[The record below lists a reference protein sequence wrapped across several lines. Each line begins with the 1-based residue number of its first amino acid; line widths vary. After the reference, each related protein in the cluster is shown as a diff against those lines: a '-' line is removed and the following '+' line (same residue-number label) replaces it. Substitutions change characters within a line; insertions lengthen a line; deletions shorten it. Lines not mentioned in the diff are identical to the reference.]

1 MNKSQLVEAIAL
13 EAGMSKIEARKS
25 VDAFID
31 IVLRSLK
38 ENDKVSLSGMGVF
51 SVMQRSARVGRNPRT
66 GAQVKIA
73 PKRVIKFRPTVEIE

>member
-13 EAGMSKIEARKS
+13 ETGLSKVEARKS
-25 VDAFID
+25 VDAFIN
-31 IVLRSLK
+31 ITLRTLK

-73 PKRVIKFRPTVEIE
+73 PKRVIKFRPTIEVE

>member
-1 MNKSQLVEAIAL
+1 MNKSQLVEAVAVETGL
-13 EAGMSKIEARKS
+13 SKADVRKS

-31 IVLRSLK
+31 ILLRTLK
-38 ENDKVSLSGMGVF
+38 EDERVSLSGMGVF

-73 PKRVIKFRPTVEIE
+73 PKRVIKFRPTIEVE

>member
-13 EAGMSKIEARKS
+13 ETGVSKVDARKS
-25 VDAFID
+25 VDAFIE
-31 IVLRSLK
+31 IVVRTLK

-73 PKRVIKFRPTVEIE
+73 PKRVVKFRPTIDVE

>member
-13 EAGMSKIEARKS
+13 ESGISKADARKS
-25 VDAFID
+25 VDAFVE
-31 IVLRSLK
+31 IVLRTLN
-38 ENDKVSLSGMGVF
+38 ENEKVTISGMGVF

-73 PKRVIKFRPTVEIE
+73 PKRVIKFRPTIDVE

>member
-13 EAGMSKIEARKS
+13 ESGLSKVDARKS

-31 IVLRSLK
+31 IVIRTLK
-38 ENDKVSLSGMGVF
+38 ENDKVTLSGMGVF

-66 GAQVKIA
+66 GAQVKIS
-73 PKRVIKFRPTVEIE
+73 PKRVIKFRPTIEVE

>member
-13 EAGMSKIEARKS
+13 ESGLSKVDARKS
-25 VDAFID
+25 VDAMID
-31 IVLRSLK
+31 IVIRTLK
-38 ENDKVSLSGMGVF
+38 ENDKVTLSGMGVF

-73 PKRVIKFRPTVEIE
+73 PKRVIKFRPTIEVE

>member
-13 EAGMSKIEARKS
+13 ETNLSKVDARKS
-25 VDAFID
+25 VDAFIN
-31 IVLRSLK
+31 IVIRTLK
-38 ENDKVSLSGMGVF
+38 ENDKVMLSGMGVF

-73 PKRVIKFRPTVEIE
+73 PKRVIKFRPTIDVE

>member
-13 EAGMSKIEARKS
+13 ESGLSKVDARKGM
-25 VDAFID
+25 DAFID
-31 IVLRSLK
+31 IVIRTLN
-38 ENDKVSLSGMGVF
+38 ENEKVTISGMGVF

-73 PKRVIKFRPTVEIE
+73 PKRVMKFRPTIDVE

>member
-13 EAGMSKIEARKS
+13 ETGLTKVEARKS
-25 VDAFID
+25 VDAFVE
-31 IVLRSLK
+31 IVIRTLK
-38 ENDKVSLSGMGVF
+38 ENEKVSLSGMGVF

-73 PKRVIKFRPTVEIE
+73 PKRVIKFRPTIEVE

>member
-13 EAGMSKIEARKS
+13 ESGMSKADARKS
-25 VDAFID
+25 VDAFVD
-31 IVLRSLK
+31 IVLRTLN
-38 ENDKVSLSGMGVF
+38 ENEKVTISGMGVF

-73 PKRVIKFRPTVEIE
+73 PKRVIKFRPTIDVE

>member
-13 EAGMSKIEARKS
+13 ESGLSKVDARKS
-25 VDAFID
+25 VDAFVD
-31 IVLRSLK
+31 IVLRTLN
-38 ENDKVSLSGMGVF
+38 ENEKVTISGMGVF

-73 PKRVIKFRPTVEIE
+73 PKRVIKVRPTIDVE

>member
-13 EAGMSKIEARKS
+13 ETGLSKVEARKS
-25 VDAFID
+25 VDAFIN
-31 IVLRSLK
+31 ITLRTLK

-73 PKRVIKFRPTVEIE
+73 PKRVIRFRPTIEVE

>member
-1 MNKSQLVEAIAL
+1 MNTSQLVEAIAV
-13 EAGMSKIEARKS
+13 EAGLSKVEARKS

-31 IVLRSLK
+31 IVIRALR
-38 ENDKVSLSGMGVF
+38 EDEKVSLSGMGVF

-73 PKRVIKFRPTVEIE
+73 PKRVVKFRPTIEVE

>member
-1 MNKSQLVEAIAL
+1 MNKSQLVEAVASETGL
-13 EAGMSKIEARKS
+13 SKGDARKS

-31 IVLRSLK
+31 IVLRTLK
-38 ENDKVSLSGMGVF
+38 EDERVSLSGMGVF

-73 PKRVIKFRPTVEIE
+73 PKRVIKFRPTIEME

>member
-13 EAGMSKIEARKS
+13 ETGLSKVEARKS

-31 IVLRSLK
+31 ILVRTLK

-73 PKRVIKFRPTVEIE
+73 PKRVIKFRPTIEVE

>member
-13 EAGMSKIEARKS
+13 ESGLSKVDARKS
-25 VDAFID
+25 VDAFVD
-31 IVLRSLK
+31 IVLRTLN
-38 ENDKVSLSGMGVF
+38 ENEKVTISGMGVF

-73 PKRVIKFRPTVEIE
+73 PKRVIKFRPTIDVE

>member
-1 MNKSQLVEAIAL
+1 MNKSQLVEAIAV
-13 EAGMSKIEARKS
+13 EAGLSKVEARKS

-31 IVLRSLK
+31 IVIRALR
-38 ENDKVSLSGMGVF
+38 EDEKVSLSGLGVF

-73 PKRVIKFRPTVEIE
+73 PKRVVKFRPTIEVE

>member
-13 EAGMSKIEARKS
+13 ETNLSKVDARKS

-31 IVLRSLK
+31 IVIRTLK
-38 ENDKVSLSGMGVF
+38 ENDKVMLSGMGVF

-73 PKRVIKFRPTVEIE
+73 PKRVIKFRPTIDVE

>member
-13 EAGMSKIEARKS
+13 ESGLSKVDARKS

-31 IVLRSLK
+31 IVTRTLK
-38 ENDKVSLSGMGVF
+38 ENDKVTLSGMGVF

-73 PKRVIKFRPTVEIE
+73 PKRVIKFRPTIEVE

>member
-1 MNKSQLVEAIAL
+1 MNKSQLVEAIAV
-13 EAGMSKIEARKS
+13 EAGLSKVEARKS

-31 IVLRSLK
+31 IVIRALR
-38 ENDKVSLSGMGVF
+38 EDEKVSLSGMGVF

-73 PKRVIKFRPTVEIE
+73 PKRVVKFRPTIEVE

>member
-13 EAGMSKIEARKS
+13 ESGLSKVDARKS
-25 VDAFID
+25 VDTFVD
-31 IVLRSLK
+31 IVLRTLN
-38 ENDKVSLSGMGVF
+38 ENEKVTISGMGVF

-73 PKRVIKFRPTVEIE
+73 PKRVIKFRPTIDVE

>member
-13 EAGMSKIEARKS
+13 ESGLSKVDARKS
-25 VDAFID
+25 VDALID
-31 IVLRSLK
+31 IVIRTLK
-38 ENDKVSLSGMGVF
+38 ENDKVTLSGMGVF

-73 PKRVIKFRPTVEIE
+73 PKRVIKFRPTIEVE

>member
-13 EAGMSKIEARKS
+13 ETGLTKVEARKS
-25 VDAFID
+25 VDAFVE
-31 IVLRSLK
+31 IVIRTLK

-66 GAQVKIA
+66 GAQVKVA
-73 PKRVIKFRPTVEIE
+73 PKRVIKFRPTIEVE

>member
-13 EAGMSKIEARKS
+13 ESGISKADARKS
-25 VDAFID
+25 VDAFVD
-31 IVLRSLK
+31 IVLRTLN
-38 ENDKVSLSGMGVF
+38 ENEKVTISGMGVF

-73 PKRVIKFRPTVEIE
+73 PKRVIKFRPTIDVE

>member
-1 MNKSQLVEAIAL
+1 MNKSQLVEAISV
-13 EAGMSKIEARKS
+13 ETGMSKVDARKS

-31 IVLRSLK
+31 IVIRTLK
-38 ENDKVSLSGMGVF
+38 EDDKVSLSGMGVF

-73 PKRVIKFRPTVEIE
+73 PKRVIKFRPTIEVE